1 MAAQK
6 QGGTSKAKVS
16 TTKTDAAD
24 VKKAKAAAGKVVQSA
39 ATKNAAKLAAEYA
52 WLKTTGYNGVGSN
65 FYTPPE
71 KKGKGGKSG
80 KGNKNP
86 EAGPAKVNPAIVTSS
101 AIGGQINPNVFEAYI
116 AEIKRLTLKLV
127 NSSKDLLLAYDFQS
141 INSAVDYYL
150 DTDNASKT
158 YATLVRKAVPAPN
171 FSPNQLS
178 VQELTNNLVNT
189 LAEYLSDTIED
200 NIRFNYF
207 GSYVEGRWDPG
218 TVTFSGNQPKY
229 DLKVS
234 IPVNSQIKNIQVSL
248 YEI

>member
-1 MAAQK
+1 MPAQK
-6 QGGTSKAKVS
+6 QGGSSKAKIS

-65 FYTPPE
+65 FYTAPD
-71 KKGKGGKSG
+71 KNGKGGKGG
-80 KGNKNP
+80 KGNNRP
-86 EAGPAKVNPAIVTSS
+86 GATPAQVLPAVVTSV
-101 AIGGQINPNVFEAYI
+101 AVGGQINPNVFEAYI

-127 NSSKDLLLAYDFQS
+127 NSAKDLLLAYDFQS

-158 YATLVRKAVPAPN
+158 YATIVKKAVPAPN
-171 FSPNQLS
+171 FSPNQLT

-189 LAEYLSDTIED
+189 IAEYLSDTVED
-200 NIRFNYF
+200 NVKFNYF
-207 GSYVEGRWDPG
+207 GSYVNGIWDPG
-218 TVTFSGNQPKY
+218 TVSFQGNQPKY